1 MQIAHGNLA
10 YLGGSEFNST
20 SPERRIRANMVA
32 VFGFF
37 GLVECQLKY
46 SKRLCLFNLMVV
58 LHLHER
64 VVCCSIHVILHWNK
78 VFSTN
83 LTSAVFIIIIGYGF
97 GYQDDGQYLI
107 YCKYGWY
114 SE

>member
-1 MQIAHGNLA
+1 
-10 YLGGSEFNST
+10 
-20 SPERRIRANMVA
+20 MVA

-64 VVCCSIHVILHWNK
+64 VGCCSIHVILHCNK

-83 LTSAVFIIIIGYGF
+83 QFDLFAVFIIIIGYGF
-97 GYQDDGQYLI
+97 GYQDDGQYSI